1 MVRGMV
7 RGGAAVILS
16 VSLFL
21 MAMVFPAGP
30 AGAQTGYATR
40 AEGSGSSPQDFLYS
54 IDMQTGLATKIG
66 PAGGFMGVES
76 FTFDPGCKTLYGVDD
91 VTDQLVT
98 CDVQSGTCTAVG
110 PLGVD
115 ITDTGLAFG
124 ADGILY
130 MSTDAPK
137 PSKIY
142 KLDPKTGAATLLGA
156 QGQEVTGLAADKTG
170 LYGLGGDGR
179 DNLVKIDTATGHAT
193 VIGPLKTV
201 VLVDGG
207 IDFDAGGA
215 LWGIHPGSVGR
226 VGHSQTLKID
236 TATGAAT
243 IVAQVKDAAGG
254 SYLDGFKGL
263 AIADGV
269 CKNLLPPP
277 PPPPPNQGPTEI
289 PTLAAWGLAALAL
302 VLTACGV
309 LVLRRR

>member
-1 MVRGMV
+1 MVRS
-7 RGGAAVILS
+7 GAAVIP
-16 VSLFL
+16 SLFL
-21 MAMVFPAGP
+21 LVSLSASP
-30 AGAQTGYATR
+30 AGAQTGYSTR
-40 AEGSGSSPQDFLYS
+40 PSFSSSSPDDLLYA
-54 IDMQTGLATKIG
+54 IDLQTGMATKIG
-66 PAGGFMGVES
+66 SAGGFQGVES

-98 CDVQSGTCTAVG
+98 CDIQSGTCKAVG

-142 KLDPKTGAATLLGA
+142 KLNPATGKATLLGA
-156 QGQEVTGLAADKTG
+156 MGQEVTGLAADRTG

-179 DNLVKIDTATGHAT
+179 NNLVKIETATGQAT
-193 VIGPLKTV
+193 TLGPLKTV

-207 IDFDAGGA
+207 IDFDADGT

-226 VGHSQTLKID
+226 VGHSQTFKID
-236 TATGAAT
+236 LATGAAT
-243 IVAQVKDAAGG
+243 IVAQVKDAANG
-254 SYLDGFKGL
+254 SLLDGFKGL

-269 CKNLLPPP
+269 CKNLAPPP
-277 PPPPPNQGPTEI
+277 PPPGGAAIAI
-289 PTLAAWGLAALAL
+289 PALEAWGIAALTL
-302 VLTACGV
+302 ILTACAIAS
-309 LVLRRR
+309 LRKLRR